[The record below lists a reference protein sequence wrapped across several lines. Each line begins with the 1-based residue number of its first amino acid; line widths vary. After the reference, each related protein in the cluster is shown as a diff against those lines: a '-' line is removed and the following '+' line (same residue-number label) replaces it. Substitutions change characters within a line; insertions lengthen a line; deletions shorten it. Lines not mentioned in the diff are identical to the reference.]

1 LADGYSFYFLMNKRA
16 LGSVVLV
23 ALIFGSWAWLYLNL
37 RPKGIDLNPYL
48 TLGEVAAEETI
59 KLLNDS
65 GRLVLVDGDFGDY
78 KILAPINNAQVK
90 SFEKAIRKAHL
101 KIAALERVSIAP
113 PTMARTGIFM
123 QSGQISKLVS
133 RHRDVDAIVLFVG
146 LASLADFNE
155 AGAEVRNPKL
165 VLVSNYEPYYKTLLQ
180 KRALQL
186 VIVPRPEE
194 SSDQDSTTK
203 SKRQWFEGHYQVV
216 TPERIAE
223 LAD

>member
-1 LADGYSFYFLMNKRA
+1 MNKRA

-23 ALIFGSWAWLYLNL
+23 VLIFGSWAWLYFTL
-37 RPKGIDLNPYL
+37 RPKGIDLNPYSA
-48 TLGEVAAEETI
+48 LGEAAAEETI
-59 KLLNDS
+59 KLLHNS

-90 SFEKAIRKAHL
+90 SFEKTIRKAHL
-101 KIAALERVSIAP
+101 KIAALERVPIAP

-123 QSGQISKLVS
+123 QSGQISTLVS

-155 AGAEVRNPKL
+155 TGSEGRKPKL
-165 VLVSNYEPYYKTLLQ
+165 VLVSNYEPYYETLLQ

-186 VIVPRPEE
+186 AIVPRPEE
-194 SSDQDSTTK
+194 SSDRDNTIQSR
-203 SKRQWFEGHYQVV
+203 RQWFERHYQVV

-223 LAD
+223 LVP

>member
-1 LADGYSFYFLMNKRA
+1 MNKRA

-23 ALIFGSWAWLYLNL
+23 ALIFGSWVWLYFTLQ
-37 RPKGIDLNPYL
+37 PKGIDLNPYSA
-48 TLGEVAAEETI
+48 LGEAAAEETI
-59 KLLNDS
+59 KLLHDS
-65 GRLVLVDGDFGDY
+65 GRLVLVDADFGDY

-90 SFEKAIRKAHL
+90 SFEKTIRKAHL

-123 QSGQISKLVS
+123 QSGQISNLVS
-133 RHRDVDAIVLFVG
+133 HHSDVDAIVLFVG

-155 AGAEVRNPKL
+155 AGPEVRKPKL
-165 VLVSNYEPYYKTLLQ
+165 ILVGNYEPYYKTLLQ

-186 VIVPRPEE
+186 AIVPRPEE
-194 SSDQDSTTK
+194 SSDRDSTIQ
-203 SKRQWFEGHYQVV
+203 SRRQWFERHYQVV

>member
-1 LADGYSFYFLMNKRA
+1 MNKRT

-23 ALIFGSWAWLYLNL
+23 ALIFGSWVWLYFTL

-48 TLGEVAAEETI
+48 ALGEGAAEETI
-59 KLLNDS
+59 KLLHNS
-65 GRLVLVDGDFGDY
+65 GRLVLVDADFGDY

-90 SFEKAIRKAHL
+90 SFEKAIQKAHL
-101 KIAALERVSIAP
+101 KIAAVERVSIAP

-123 QSGQISKLVS
+123 QSGQISNLVS

-155 AGAEVRNPKL
+155 AGSEVRKPKL
-165 VLVSNYEPYYKTLLQ
+165 VLVSNYEPYYKMLLQ
-180 KRALQL
+180 KRSLQL
-186 VIVPRPEE
+186 AIVPRPEE
-194 SSDQDSTTK
+194 SSDRDSTTK
-203 SKRQWFEGHYQVV
+203 SRRQWFERHYQVV

-223 LAD
+223 LVP